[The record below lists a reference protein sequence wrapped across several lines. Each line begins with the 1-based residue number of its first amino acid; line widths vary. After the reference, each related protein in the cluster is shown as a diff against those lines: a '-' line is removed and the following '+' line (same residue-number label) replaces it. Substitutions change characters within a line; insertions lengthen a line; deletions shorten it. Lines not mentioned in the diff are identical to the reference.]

1 MAKAELGV
9 KRLCLSCGGR
19 FYDFKRSPIICPS
32 CSAEFDPENPL
43 KSRKGRTAAKAGGK
57 FVDGAVDADDDID
70 VNDDDVV
77 DVNDEELITS
87 LNDDDSD
94 DDIDFDDDIDVDND
108 DGTGVIQDDLDD
120 GDELLPNLRGKD
132 E

>member
-1 MAKAELGV
+1 MSKAELGV

-43 KSRKGRTAAKAGGK
+43 KSRKSRTAAKAGGK
-57 FVDGAVDADDDID
+57 FVVGAVDADDD
-70 VNDDDVV
+70 V
-77 DVNDEELITS
+77 DVNDEELIAS
-87 LNDDDSD
+87 LTDDDSD
-94 DDIDFDDDIDVDND
+94 DDIDFDDGIDVDND
-108 DGTGVIQDDLDD
+108 DGTGAIQDALDD